1 VSGRGVCRP
10 IPKEFSW
17 ESNDWYWGSPDLFGP
32 LSQVRQTVFE
42 DGAIPHLNCLFS
54 ISAQETDVRDAGTG
68 MVEAMT
74 TRTHSAVRKN
84 GNGRV
89 KRLHNEAFKLVDEKA
104 GEIAAALMKATREGH
119 VMSAKL
125 LIELAAADVD
135 IEEALGKRPLN
146 TLAMRLAK
154 EPQIPTESSE
164 EGAEMDVQRPALVTA

>member
-32 LSQVRQTVFE
+32 LSQVRQTVVE

-89 KRLHNEAFKLVDEKA
+89 KRLNKEARKLVDAKA
-104 GEIAAALMKATREGH
+104 NEIAEALMKATKEGH
-119 VMSAKL
+119 VMSARL
-125 LIELAAADVD
+125 LIELAEADVD
-135 IEEALGKRPLN
+135 IEEALGKRHLI
-146 TLAMRLAK
+146 TLATRLAA
-154 EPQIPTESSE
+154 EPQMPAASSE
-164 EGAEMDVQRPALVTA
+164 EGV